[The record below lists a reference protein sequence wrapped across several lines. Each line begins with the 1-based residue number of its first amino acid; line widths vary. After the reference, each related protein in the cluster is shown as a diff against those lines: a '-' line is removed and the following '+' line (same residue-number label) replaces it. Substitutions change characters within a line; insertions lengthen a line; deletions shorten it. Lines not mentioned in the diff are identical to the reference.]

1 MKMHIIKFGRLF
13 LPIFILVIFS
23 FVWLSESVRLE
34 NYEILAEDQIAEI
47 ENSQKQNNDQ
57 VCEINTIGESCSGRI
72 LKLKSNIQQGV
83 VLNIKTEFSLISN
96 DNSTQI
102 SESSSISK
110 AKLSLRNNQRNEINN
125 SANIDLHSE
134 IYNPIQGKE
143 KEKSEKKTDDEKK
156 TENEKKD
163 EKEKDEKKMEEEKER
178 KKKVE
183 EGKKTDNEKDEK
195 KVEDEKMAE
204 NEKDEKKTEEEK
216 KMDEEKKTENEKK
229 DEKKTENE
237 KDEKK
242 VEDEKMAE
250 NEKKYEKKTEEE
262 KDKKEMDEKV
272 EEKKKN
278 EKEDEKKEKGEK
290 EKEGEKKENKDK
302 QEEKIEIKDSSSST
316 GNFTANTTIPANIG
330 NLINGGIPL
339 DKNTQTNSEFLQIKD
354 LQEKVTNQTKDAL
367 SLNNNTEE
375 YFKESNFITNITENS
390 TQFDNFNNTILSNTT
405 NDSNNSTIIKN
416 NQNEIEEQSNQDQM
430 KINSVNNTG
439 INTKNPHKKRHHILI
454 DDHYNNQKLE
464 SINTTKQ
471 EQISFDLDNY
481 LIMYNITSSEDGTQR
496 YILILNEDEIILV
509 NKLLDDIA
517 PHISHNTNTNKLPL
531 FMEATLDGIN
541 KAINVNNKKTTTIQT
556 SIKKYFNNQEG
567 LIGENKIVNK
577 KKSNDFVGTISKFKI
592 PIELFPLNK
601 NQIIIDIDLVQS
613 NISLFAYIKLETTSN
628 NPNEILRLST
638 TLAVSSLGVEDTA
651 NTVNIQVKDENK
663 VNVLPTLFTLKK
675 ENLENIDD
683 NNNNNNNNNST
694 MSPNYQ
700 ISKHPIQKSFWKSIL
715 KTH

>member
-1 MKMHIIKFGRLF
+1 M
-13 LPIFILVIFS
+13 
-23 FVWLSESVRLE
+23 
-34 NYEILAEDQIAEI
+34 
-47 ENSQKQNNDQ
+47 
-57 VCEINTIGESCSGRI
+57 
-72 LKLKSNIQQGV
+72 
-83 VLNIKTEFSLISN
+83 TE
-96 DNSTQI
+96 
-102 SESSSISK
+102 K
-110 AKLSLRNNQRNEINN
+110 V
-125 SANIDLHSE
+125 
-134 IYNPIQGKE
+134 
-143 KEKSEKKTDDEKK
+143 EKK
-156 TENEKKD
+156 EN
-163 EKEKDEKKMEEEKER
+163 
-178 KKKVE
+178 KKV
-183 EGKKTDNEKDEK
+183 
-195 KVEDEKMAE
+195 
-204 NEKDEKKTEEEK
+204 
-216 KMDEEKKTENEKK
+216 
-229 DEKKTENE
+229 
-237 KDEKK
+237 
-242 VEDEKMAE
+242 
-250 NEKKYEKKTEEE
+250 EEE
-262 KDKKEMDEKV
+262 KDKKE
-272 EEKKKN
+272 
-278 EKEDEKKEKGEK
+278 DEKKEKDEKGKDEKDEK

-302 QEEKIEIKDSSSST
+302 QKEKIEIPKIEIKDSNSST

-330 NLINGGIPL
+330 NLVNGGIPL
-339 DKNTQTNSEFLQIKD
+339 DKNTRKNSEFLQIKD
-354 LQEKVTNQTKDAL
+354 SQEKVTNQTKDTP

-375 YFKESNFITNITENS
+375 YFKESNFITNITQNS
-390 TQFDNFNNTILSNTT
+390 TQFDSFNNTILSNIT

-416 NQNEIEEQSNQDQM
+416 NQHEIEEQSNQDQM
-430 KINSVNNTG
+430 KIDSVNNTG
-439 INTKNPHKKRHHILI
+439 IITKNLHKKRHHILI

-556 SIKKYFNNQEG
+556 SIKKYFNNQKG

-613 NISLFAYIKLETTSN
+613 NISLFAYIKLETASN

-683 NNNNNNNNNST
+683 NNNNNNST

>member
-1 MKMHIIKFGRLF
+1 MKVLIIKFGRLF

-57 VCEINTIGESCSGRI
+57 VCEMNTIGESCSGRT
-72 LKLKSNIQQGV
+72 LKLKSNIQQGI
-83 VLNIKTEFSLISN
+83 VLNIRTEFSLIGN
-96 DNSTQI
+96 DNSTKI
-102 SESSSISK
+102 FESSSISK
-110 AKLSLRNNQRNEINN
+110 AKLSLRNNQRNEIKN

-143 KEKSEKKTDDEKK
+143 KEKGEKKTDDEKK
-156 TENEKKD
+156 TENENKD
-163 EKEKDEKKMEEEKER
+163 EKD
-178 KKKVE
+178 
-183 EGKKTDNEKDEK
+183 
-195 KVEDEKMAE
+195 
-204 NEKDEKKTEEEK
+204 KDEKKTEEG
-216 KMDEEKKTENEKK
+216 KKTENEKK
-229 DEKKTENE
+229 
-237 KDEKK
+237 
-242 VEDEKMAE
+242 M
-250 NEKKYEKKTEEE
+250 EEE
-262 KDKKEMDEKV
+262 KDKKEMDEK
-272 EEKKKN
+272 K
-278 EKEDEKKEKGEK
+278 DEKKEKDEK
-290 EKEGEKKENKDK
+290 EKEGEKKENKEK
-302 QEEKIEIKDSSSST
+302 QKEKIEIKDSSSST

-339 DKNTQTNSEFLQIKD
+339 DKNTRTNSEFLQIKD
-354 LQEKVTNQTKDAL
+354 LQEKVTNQTKDTL

-390 TQFDNFNNTILSNTT
+390 TQFDNFNNTILSNIT

-541 KAINVNNKKTTTIQT
+541 KAINVNNKKTTTIQA
-556 SIKKYFNNQEG
+556 SIKKYFNNQKG

-592 PIELFPLNK
+592 PIELFALNK
-601 NQIIIDIDLVQS
+601 NQIIIDIDLVQN
-613 NISLFAYIKLETTSN
+613 NISLFAYIKLETASN

-638 TLAVSSLGVEDTA
+638 TLAVSSLGAEDTA

-663 VNVLPTLFTLKK
+663 VNVLPTLFTLK

-683 NNNNNNNNNST
+683 NNNNNNNNST

>member
-1 MKMHIIKFGRLF
+1 MKVHIIKFGRLF
-13 LPIFILVIFS
+13 LPILILVIFS

-83 VLNIKTEFSLISN
+83 VLNIKTEFSFIGN
-96 DNSTQI
+96 DNSTKI
-102 SESSSISK
+102 SDSSSISK
-110 AKLSLRNNQRNEINN
+110 AKLSLRNNQRNEIKN

-143 KEKSEKKTDDEKK
+143 KEKDEKKKDDEKKTDDEK
-156 TENEKKD
+156 
-163 EKEKDEKKMEEEKER
+163 KDEKKMEEEKES
-178 KKKVE
+178 KKVD
-183 EGKKTDNEKDEK
+183 EGKKTDAEK
-195 KVEDEKMAE
+195 KE
-204 NEKDEKKTEEEK
+204 EKKTEEEK
-216 KMDEEKKTENEKK
+216 K
-229 DEKKTENE
+229 DEKKMEEEKGEKKVEEE
-237 KDEKK
+237 KDEKVDEEKDKKEMTEK
-242 VEDEKMAE
+242 VEKKE
-250 NEKKYEKKTEEE
+250 NKKVEEE
-262 KDKKEMDEKV
+262 KDKKE
-272 EEKKKN
+272 
-278 EKEDEKKEKGEK
+278 DEKKEKDEKGKDEKDEK

-302 QEEKIEIKDSSSST
+302 QKEKIEIPKIEIKDSNSST

-330 NLINGGIPL
+330 NLVNGGIPL
-339 DKNTQTNSEFLQIKD
+339 DKNTRKNSEFLQIKD
-354 LQEKVTNQTKDAL
+354 SQEKVTNQTKDTP

-375 YFKESNFITNITENS
+375 YFKESNFITNITQNS
-390 TQFDNFNNTILSNTT
+390 TQFDSFNNTILSNIT

-416 NQNEIEEQSNQDQM
+416 NQHEIEEQSNQDQM
-430 KINSVNNTG
+430 KIDSVNNTG
-439 INTKNPHKKRHHILI
+439 INTKNLHKKRHHILI

-556 SIKKYFNNQEG
+556 SIKKYFNNQKG

-613 NISLFAYIKLETTSN
+613 NISLFAYIKLETASN

-683 NNNNNNNNNST
+683 NNNNNNST